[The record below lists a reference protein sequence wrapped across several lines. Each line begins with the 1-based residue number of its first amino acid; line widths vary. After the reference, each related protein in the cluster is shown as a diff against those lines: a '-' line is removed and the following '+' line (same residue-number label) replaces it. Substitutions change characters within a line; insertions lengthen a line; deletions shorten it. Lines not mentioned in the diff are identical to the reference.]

1 MRCLGYK
8 GSAWA
13 KCEVCGGAKDVTQ
26 RRAAETGFTETMLRE
41 ASIPKEF
48 IPTNPKR
55 IAQVDERGTGE
66 LERGEGRIKEGTGES
81 K

>member
-1 MRCLGYK
+1 
-8 GSAWA
+8 
-13 KCEVCGGAKDVTQ
+13 
-26 RRAAETGFTETMLRE
+26 MLRE

-66 LERGEGRIKEGTGES
+66 IERGEGKIKEGTGES
-81 K
+81 KWKRWRKK